1 MKPYFIISILVVLA
15 LPINAASQN
24 TTNSAMSSA
33 YYIPNQH
40 SDNSKPIFYEPQSPL
55 SENETHIF
63 KALSE
68 QELQDIANET
78 DPPAIGI
85 ERKFKTPMFFD
96 LSSIEI
102 PEKGEIT
109 VPGGRLTRVNADI
122 LIFTMMIKSVNAG
135 EIRIC
140 ITEGYFPHGTV
151 INLFGSNDQAISH
164 RNIQGNLPEYGFF
177 TKTIFSDSLVFQAV
191 IPSTNFKHQ
200 MYFKIPMIIHVEN
213 AFYYRLNNRDC
224 YEDVNCYEAEQYP
237 LIDDLKKSTARLIFF
252 ISPYY
257 YVCSGSL
264 LNDLR
269 LNDFQPFL
277 LTASHCI
284 NTQAA
289 AASVEARFDY
299 HTISCN
305 GAENPEVILV
315 NGSNL
320 IATNSDTDFS
330 LLLLHKQPSGE
341 RVFLGWD
348 TKAAEDDEILHS
360 VHHPA
365 GSTQKYTRHQNRINP
380 VNLCSGSPTDK
391 FYYTRTQVGQASGGS
406 SGGLLIKTNGKVT
419 GQLQSTCIGT
429 GYNPCNYSTYY
440 HTWGRFD
447 KSYSDNDLQYWLA
460 DGGSAVSISISD
472 QNLDFSET
480 TTGYNDTMTIKITND
495 GLITQHLNL
504 QITSIDI
511 TGINSF
517 EFSAHPQG
525 DLYMSPGGSGFIDI
539 VFSPKYAGTKTAT
552 LEIFHNADL
561 TPSPL
566 NIPLSGISTGQAT
579 NLHLQNINIS
589 GGNNICF
596 DAYETI
602 LLGGNNSYFVVD
614 NQSIIELIAG
624 QNILIK
630 EGAHFQNGSNVLAR
644 IDTEGLFCDQDDMKQ
659 NILSEISFLSLSDT
673 NKPDNSLFNV
683 YPNPTRGTII
693 INTVEKSGDLN
704 VQLEV
709 FDLYGNLVFNS
720 EFKSKIQHKANL
732 TNLSPGIYMLKLRSG
747 TSADVKKLVIL

>member
-1 MKPYFIISILVVLA
+1 MKPHFIISILAVFV
-15 LPINAASQN
+15 LPINAVSQN
-24 TTNSAMSSA
+24 TTNSVTSSA
-33 YYIPNQH
+33 YFIPSQH
-40 SDNSKPIFYEPQSPL
+40 SDKSKPVFYEPQSPL
-55 SENETHIF
+55 SENEIHIL

-85 ERKFKTPMFFD
+85 ERKFKTPIFFD
-96 LSSIEI
+96 LSSTEI

-109 VPGGRLTRVNADI
+109 VPGGRLTRINAD
-122 LIFTMMIKSVNAG
+122 LLVFTTMIKSVNAG

-151 INLFGSNDQAISH
+151 INLFGSNDQAFSH
-164 RNIQGNLPEYGFF
+164 RNLQGNLPEYGFF
-177 TKTIFSDSLVFQAV
+177 TKTIFSDSLVFQVV
-191 IPSTNFKHQ
+191 IPSANFKHPL
-200 MYFKIPMIIHVEN
+200 YFKIPMIIHVEKD
-213 AFYYRLNNRDC
+213 FYYRLNNRDC
-224 YEDVNCYEAEQYP
+224 YEDVNCDEAQQYP
-237 LIDDLKKSTARLIFF
+237 FIDDLKRSTARLIFF

-269 LNDFQPFL
+269 SNDFQPFL

-299 HTISCN
+299 HTITCN
-305 GAENPEVILV
+305 GSENPEVILV

-330 LLLLHKQPSGE
+330 LLLLHKQPSGD

-348 TKAAEDDEILHS
+348 TEAAEDDEILHS

-365 GSTQKYTRHQNRINP
+365 GSTQKYTRHQNKSEP
-380 VNLCSGSPTDK
+380 VNLCSGSPTNK
-391 FYYTRTQVGQASGGS
+391 FYYTRTQAGQASGGS
-406 SGGLLIKTNGKVT
+406 SGGLLIKNNGKVA

-460 DGGSAVSISISD
+460 DEGSAVSISISN
-472 QNLDFSET
+472 QNLDFGEI
-480 TTGYNDTMTIKITND
+480 TTGNHDTLTIKITND

-504 QITSIDI
+504 QISSFDI
-511 TGINSF
+511 TGTNSF
-517 EFSAHPQG
+517 EFSAHPR
-525 DLYMSPGGSGFIDI
+525 DELYMPPGESCFIDI
-539 VFSPKYAGTKTAT
+539 AFSPKYAGVKTAT
-552 LEIFHNADL
+552 LEVFHNADL
-561 TPSPL
+561 APNPL
-566 NIPLSGISTGQAT
+566 NIPLSGISTGQAIT
-579 NLHLQNINIS
+579 LFLQNINIS

-602 LLGGNNSYFVVD
+602 LLGGNNSFFVVED
-614 NQSIIELIAG
+614 QSIIELIAG
-624 QNILIK
+624 QNILIQ
-630 EGAHFQNGSNVLAR
+630 EGTHFKNGSDILAR
-644 IDTEGLFCDQDDMKQ
+644 IDTEGLFCDPDDVKQ
-659 NILSEISFLSLSDT
+659 NFLSEKSFLSLSDT

-683 YPNPTRGTII
+683 YPNPTRGTIT
-693 INTVEKSGDLN
+693 INTVEKSEDLT

-709 FDLYGNLVFNS
+709 FDIYGNLVFNS
-720 EFKSKIQHKANL
+720 EFKSELQHQANL